1 MSKSKQRAKKAQ
13 QIGVTETVIVKAPEV
28 TTALNIGDAIEA
40 AVNTQVPGAI
50 NVEKAVIVQGRKS
63 NKNLHKSLGFDDLP
77 DDYSPIGTGL
87 GIDKALKEELKENDL
102 AYRFIY
108 FKKYK
113 QQGFHKSRWVPYKRD
128 SEPSHGAVFTV
139 DPSGYTIY
147 QDLVLAVKP
156 MDWQHAH
163 KKYLQKKANRQSNTQ
178 KMKAE
183 ELREHMKSSSTP
195 LKVDEGYED

>member
-1 MSKSKQRAKKAQ
+1 MSKSKKQTKKV
-13 QIGVTETVIVKAPEV
+13 VTIEPSEV
-28 TTALNIGDAIEA
+28 NTTLNIGDAIEA

-50 NVEKAVIVQGRKS
+50 NVEKATIVQGLKS
-63 NKNLHKSLGFDDLP
+63 NKDLHKSLGFDDLP
-77 DDYSPIGTGL
+77 DNYSPIGTGL
-87 GIDKALKEELKENDL
+87 DIDKALKKELKENDL

-108 FKKYK
+108 FKLYK
-113 QQGFHKSRWVPYKRD
+113 QQGYHKSRWVPYKRD

-139 DPSGYTIY
+139 DPSGYTIH

-163 KKYLQKKANRQSNTQ
+163 KKYLQKKAARQSNTQ

-195 LKVDEGYED
+195 LKINEGYEE